1 MEFLAHVFVYVFA
14 VIILLVASSLSAVI
28 MYAVMRL
35 LGLTDFVADV
45 LYSIKEAAV
54 EIWRMIAKG

>member
-14 VIILLVASSLSAVI
+14 VIILLVASSLFAVI

-35 LGLTDFVADV
+35 FGLTDFVADV

-54 EIWRMIAKG
+54 EIWRMIVKG